1 MADHP
6 EPNKHAPTG
15 EIKSSQPP
23 DQLAV
28 PGNRIAGR
36 TPRGSLVATVTAY
49 VIAELRPLPQPRVA
63 VDFHCMSAA
72 ERSIEAMRYSFA
84 LLEYR
89 MGRNGWICAWAIST
103 LRVFFVV
110 IPLIGVLLIVW
121 LCVPLASGLAGIFQS
136 LEVATKSLFWSTVY
150 IILSMVVIASMIA
163 ILGTVVRLL
172 RR

>member
-1 MADHP
+1 
-6 EPNKHAPTG
+6 
-15 EIKSSQPP
+15 
-23 DQLAV
+23 
-28 PGNRIAGR
+28 
-36 TPRGSLVATVTAY
+36 
-49 VIAELRPLPQPRVA
+49 
-63 VDFHCMSAA
+63 MSAA

-89 MGRNGWICAWAIST
+89 MGRNGWIRAWAIST
-103 LRVFFVV
+103 LRVFFFVV